1 MPKLIPV
8 IGLASVLFVA
18 AVGAMAAQ
26 DPFFAT
32 PSTIADLG
40 AAARPFGIATG
51 DFDRDG
57 LPDLV
62 VGRTTGNIYFVKG
75 HGDGTF
81 ASPVQFAWKQAFFN
95 AWAFATSDL
104 DGDGNLDVVW
114 GANAASTGCSVSPL
128 PSGQTCASVGGT
140 TVTVNDGEVRVFYGN
155 GDGTFEQNPYFV
167 SGVLH
172 NGGSLIADVGTDAG
186 SLAVGDVDGDGD
198 DDIVVGAVD
207 GTNSVVRLLRNN
219 GGTFA
224 VETIVSESTTC
235 AAPCSPV
242 YFPAISTQNS
252 PWGLALGDADG
263 DGDADLWV
271 GDRALY
277 VYLYENN
284 GAGSFSL
291 KGNNSAVANRPNVYL
306 GHDAFRA
313 AVGYTGSLAAGDVNG
328 DGKADLAI
336 GLQSGTQT
344 PGSAIAHDG
353 KILLD
358 LSGADG
364 HAGIGALADI
374 GTMARGVSFVD
385 VDGDGALDV
394 IAGEYD
400 GKIQLLRQLPPLD
413 EDGDGISDY
422 VDNALAT
429 PNAPRLD
436 MNTDGTVNYLDQLD
450 NDFDTILGNPEQPET
465 WQRLGD
471 PADPDDDNDGVA
483 DGTDNCPFVANPGQE
498 DRDADGVGD
507 ACDPLDNRDRD
518 GDGIPDGPLPGD
530 AGYQFARDAA
540 IKWSS
545 GTTHF
550 VIRIDALG
558 RFFQNEFTQLMTDAA
573 TLSPEEWATK
583 CWENYDPSDIPDNP
597 TYEPCG
603 DDATKTLTLAGGQSV
618 PVTLVTI
625 PKQLWTDPPV
635 VAWINDRHA
644 NPRFELGQ
652 HATYHVDN
660 TPVSDWKDMADRNF
674 YSCEL
679 CGLSLAENFE
689 LLRVGYDT
697 LLGNYG
703 NKWVAESGAT
713 LSSPKIDWTTSSHQL
728 ISFSPPYN
736 TSDTIAREAV
746 AQFGFKAFSASVYEE
761 GDAGSYGPI
770 FTPEGSHHEQFDQ
783 FGMFHVSADLQIAP
797 PPTMNGS
804 YDASAYAT
812 YLAASVDVGGL
823 TTWLVEEVDW
833 SGRPCNDDDRLGTC
847 NGGSN
852 RENNTVY
859 APRWNAWIQLL
870 DFVNSYPGGV
880 AMTMGEV
887 AMAKAYDNAPTVSN
901 PDQAD
906 TDGNGVGDVIDGAA
920 FATEDVIL
928 SRNELGTLRA
938 TLTNGAG
945 NPIPDQLVVFR
956 FDTDGDGIEE
966 QYTRTTDAAGLAK
979 ATVLPTRPVGPASY
993 SVAWDGVRATASAA
1007 GLVSVADSTQLMLDG
1022 SNPASGQVTD
1032 AVVVG
1037 ATLLDSSDAPLPG
1050 WELQF
1055 AIGDAAATGIT
1066 DAAGHATAT
1075 LTLVGPAAA
1084 ATLDVT
1090 FAGGGAYGPSMVSAP
1105 FDILLGHSVLTL
1117 TDAVA
1122 TKSRAAVATATLTEA
1137 DGVPLAGRTIA
1148 FLIQDKV
1155 RGQLV
1160 WTSLG
1165 TAVSNASGIA
1175 TLTVP
1180 TKYVSNTR
1188 RPLRGVFAGDASFA
1202 GSSAEAF
1209 VYRR

>member
-1 MPKLIPV
+1 MSKLLSLV
-8 IGLASVLFVA
+8 GFASALFVA

-32 PSTIADLG
+32 PSTVADLG
-40 AAARPFGIATG
+40 TATRPFGIATG
-51 DFDRDG
+51 DFDGDG
-57 LPDLV
+57 IPDLV
-62 VGRTTGNIYFVKG
+62 VGRTTGNIHFAKG
-75 HGDGTF
+75 NGDGTF
-81 ASPVQFAWKQAFFN
+81 ASPLQSAWKQAFFN
-95 AWAFATSDL
+95 AWAFAATDL

-114 GANAASTGCSVSPL
+114 GANATSTGATS
-128 PSGQTCASVGGT
+128 SGTP
-140 TVTVNDGEVRVFYGN
+140 VTVNDGEIRVFYGN
-155 GDGTFEQNPYFV
+155 GDGTFEQNPYLV
-167 SGVLH
+167 SGVLF
-172 NGGSLIADVGTDAG
+172 NAGSLIADIGTDTG

-198 DDIVVGAVD
+198 VDIVAGAVD

-219 GGTFA
+219 GGSFA
-224 VETIVSESTTC
+224 VETIVSEATGC
-235 AAPCSPV
+235 ATPCSPV
-242 YFPAISTQNS
+242 YFPALSTQNS
-252 PWGLALGDADG
+252 PWGLAVGDADG
-263 DGDADLWV
+263 DGDLDLWI

-277 VYLYENN
+277 VYLYQNN
-284 GAGSFSL
+284 GAGSFTL
-291 KGNNSAVANRPNVYL
+291 KGNNTAVANRPNVYL

-313 AVGYTGSLAAGDVNG
+313 AVGYTGSLAAADVNG
-328 DGKADLAI
+328 DGKADLMI
-336 GLQSGTQT
+336 GLHSGTQT
-344 PGSAIAHDG
+344 PGSAVPHDG
-353 KILLD
+353 EILLD
-358 LSGADG
+358 LSNADG
-364 HAGIGALADI
+364 HAGVGALADI
-374 GTMARGVSFVD
+374 GTMARGVSVVD
-385 VDGDGALDV
+385 VDGDGALDIV
-394 IAGEYD
+394 AGEYD

-413 EDGDGISDY
+413 ADADGISDY

-436 MNTDGTVNYLDQLD
+436 MNTDATVNYRDQLD
-450 NDFDTILGNPEQPET
+450 NDFDTVLGDPEHPET

-471 PADPDDDNDGVA
+471 PTDPDDDNDAVA
-483 DGTDNCPFVANPGQE
+483 DEADNCPFVANPAQE
-498 DRDADGVGD
+498 DRDADGIGD

-530 AGYQFARDAA
+530 PDYDFARNAA

-550 VIRIDALG
+550 VLRIDALG

-573 TLSPEEWATK
+573 TLSPEEWAVK
-583 CWENYDPSDIPDNP
+583 CWENYDPGDIPDDA

-603 DDATKTLTLAGGQSV
+603 DDATKTLTLAGGLSV
-618 PVTLVTI
+618 PITLVTI

-635 VAWINDRHA
+635 IAWINDRNA

-652 HATYHVDN
+652 HGTYHVDN
-660 TPVSDWKDMADRNF
+660 TPVSDWKNMPDRNF
-674 YSCEL
+674 FSCES

-689 LLRVGYDT
+689 LMRVGYDT

-713 LSSPKIDWTTSSHQL
+713 VNSPKIDWTTSSHRL

-736 TSDTIAREAV
+736 TSDTIARAAI
-746 AQFGFKAFSASVYEE
+746 AQLGFKGFSASVYEE

-783 FGMFHVSADLQIAP
+783 FGMFHASADLQIAP
-797 PPTMNGS
+797 PDTNNGS
-804 YDASAYAT
+804 YDAQAYAA
-812 YLAASVDVGGL
+812 YLAAHVDVGGL
-823 TTWLVEEVDW
+823 TTWLIEEVDW

-870 DFVNSYPGGV
+870 DFVDSYPGAV

-906 TDGNGVGDVIDGAA
+906 ADGNGVGDVIDGAA
-920 FATEDVIL
+920 LATEAVIL

-945 NPIPDQLVVFR
+945 TPIAGQLVVFR
-956 FDTDGDGIEE
+956 FDADGDGADEE
-966 QYTRTTDAAGLAK
+966 YVRMTDVSGVARAMV
-979 ATVLPTRPVGPASY
+979 TPTRPVGPASY
-993 SVAWDGVRATASAA
+993 SVAWDGVRATASASGA
-1007 GLVSVADSTQLMLDG
+1007 VSIADSTQLALDD
-1022 SNPASGQVTD
+1022 NPVSGQVTD
-1032 AVVVG
+1032 AVTVG
-1037 ATLLDSSDAPLPG
+1037 ATLYDSSDAPLAG

-1055 AIGDAAATGIT
+1055 AIGGASATGIT
-1066 DAAGHATAT
+1066 DATGHATAT

-1084 ATLDVT
+1084 GTLEVT
-1090 FAGGGAYGPSMVSAP
+1090 FAGGGAYGPSTASAAFTVLP
-1105 FDILLGHSVLTL
+1105 EDSALTL
-1117 TDAVA
+1117 TDAIA
-1122 TKSRAAVATATLTEA
+1122 TKAQAATATATLTEA
-1137 DGVPLAGRTIA
+1137 DGMPLAGQPIE

-1165 TAVSNASGIA
+1165 TAVTDASGVA
-1175 TLTVP
+1175 TKTVP
-1180 TKYVSNTR
+1180 TKYVSKTR
-1188 RPLRGVFAGDASFA
+1188 RPIRAVFAGDTSFA
-1202 GSSAEAF
+1202 GSSADASA
-1209 VYRR
+1209 YRE